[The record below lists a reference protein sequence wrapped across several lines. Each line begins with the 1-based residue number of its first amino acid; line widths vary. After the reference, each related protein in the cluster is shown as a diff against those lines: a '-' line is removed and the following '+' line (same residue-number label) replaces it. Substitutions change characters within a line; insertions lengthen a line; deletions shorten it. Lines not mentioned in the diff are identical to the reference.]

1 MLEFERQRLRDM
13 PNKEADEY
21 IEARGIEA
29 LLRGDVDEGI
39 QRLSTSAD
47 VAEQQ
52 ARRDFDDAERYIWGP
67 EVVEPNTRHL
77 EHLINNLK
85 AAGLERSG
93 GSASADLPCMQVLT
107 TARSGSGGSA
117 SARSPSEGG
126 SAEFVENGTGSSG
139 ATDRDAGG
147 ARAA

>member
-77 EHLINNLK
+77 EHLIDNLK
-85 AAGLERSG
+85 AAGLDK
-93 GSASADLPCMQVLT
+93 GSSIPQKTKVGSLTREQVREIATTKMPDLNATDVDAAMKIREG
-107 TARSGSGGSA
+107 TARQMGVTI
-117 SARSPSEGG
+117 SE
-126 SAEFVENGTGSSG
+126 
-139 ATDRDAGG
+139 
-147 ARAA
+147 